1 MKRATTSPKT
11 AFLAL
16 ALLAAVLIPALAAQ
30 DKAPDVAPFLGD
42 WDGTID
48 IGGMQLRIAV
58 HFKLDDQKALA
69 GTIDSLD
76 QGAMGLPLA
85 AIKVENRTV
94 TFLIDGIPGEPT
106 FKATLDESGKKM
118 AGTFNQAGN
127 EGSLQLV
134 KAEK

>member
-1 MKRATTSPKT
+1 MKRATTFPKT
-11 AFLAL
+11 ALLAL
-16 ALLAAVLIPALAAQ
+16 ALMAAALIPALVAQ
-30 DKAPDVAPFLGD
+30 DKAPDAALFLGD
-42 WDGTID
+42 WGGTID

-85 AIKVENRTV
+85 GIKVEGRTI
-94 TFLIDGIPGEPT
+94 TFWIDGIPGEPT
-106 FKATLDESGKKM
+106 FKAILDESGKKM
-118 AGTFNQAGN
+118 AGTFSQAGN
-127 EGSLQLV
+127 EGAVQLA

>member
-1 MKRATTSPKT
+1 MNLRSSALKILLVVVLFGAAFTT
-11 AFLAL
+11 AL
-16 ALLAAVLIPALAAQ
+16 PAQ
-30 DKAPDVAPFLGD
+30 DKAPDITPFLGD

-58 HFKLDDQKALA
+58 HFKLDEKKALT

-85 AIKVENRTV
+85 AIKVEGRTV

-127 EGSLQLV
+127 EGAIQLA

>member
-1 MKRATTSPKT
+1 MKLARPASQT
-11 AFLAL
+11 ALLAL
-16 ALLAAVLIPALAAQ
+16 ALLAAILIPAPAAQ
-30 DKAPDVAPFLGD
+30 DKAPDFALFLGD

-85 AIKVENRTV
+85 AVKVENRTV

-127 EGSLQLV
+127 EGAIQLV